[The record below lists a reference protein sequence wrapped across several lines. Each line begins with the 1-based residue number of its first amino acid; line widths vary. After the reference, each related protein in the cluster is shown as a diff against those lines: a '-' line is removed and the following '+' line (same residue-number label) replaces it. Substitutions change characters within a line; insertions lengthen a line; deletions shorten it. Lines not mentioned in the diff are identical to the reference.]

1 MSRKI
6 SLSVNILLQIEVS
19 FKYAKFGRSFFIM
32 SKYKANNTM
41 ELLGYQY
48 WVDDDARNQ
57 IEDVISAYKGNF
69 DLISFAVDIFNLGA
83 INGIRRERSR
93 K

>member
-19 FKYAKFGRSFFIM
+19 FKYEKFGRSFFVM
-32 SKYKANNTM
+32 SKYKANSTM
-41 ELLGYQY
+41 ELLGHQY
-48 WVDDDARNQ
+48 WVDREAREQ
-57 IEDVISAYKGNF
+57 IEDVISAYKGDF
-69 DLISFAVDIFNLGA
+69 DLLAFAVDIFNLGA
-83 INGIRRERSR
+83 INGIRRERRR

>member
-1 MSRKI
+1 M
-6 SLSVNILLQIEVS
+6 L
-19 FKYAKFGRSFFIM
+19 KYEM
-32 SKYKANNTM
+32 NETM
-41 ELLGYQY
+41 RLLGHQC
-48 WVDDDARNQ
+48 WVDGEAREQ